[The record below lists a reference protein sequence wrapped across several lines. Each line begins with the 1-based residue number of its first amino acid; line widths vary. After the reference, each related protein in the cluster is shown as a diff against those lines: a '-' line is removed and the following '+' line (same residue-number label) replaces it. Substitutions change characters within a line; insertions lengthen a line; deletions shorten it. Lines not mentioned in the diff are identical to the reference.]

1 MIVVAAIILLFTA
14 HYVAD
19 FAMQNDYVA
28 TAKAKV
34 HTAPDGIHA
43 LTAHAF
49 HHFAAALVALLV
61 FAFAVHPVPFMAVLL
76 ISAFVGVTHWMI
88 DYGKA
93 VRGWYGYHVDQLA
106 HLVVATIAALVISL
120 PIVLV

>member
-1 MIVVAAIILLFTA
+1 MIEFLLALAALVGA

-28 TAKAKV
+28 SAKAKV

-43 LTAHAF
+43 LTAHAV
-49 HHFAAALVALLV
+49 HHVVVA
-61 FAFAVHPVPFMAVLL
+61 AVLL
-76 ISAFVGVTHWMI
+76 GLLGLPWLLPALFVGVTHWAI

-93 VRGWYGYHVDQLA
+93 VRSWYGYHADQGM
-106 HLVVATIAALVISL
+106 HLLV
-120 PIVLV
+120 IVLVAVGTALSLS

>member
-1 MIVVAAIILLFTA
+1 MIYIYAVIGLLAA

-34 HTAPDGIHA
+34 HTSPDGIHA

-49 HHFAAALVALLV
+49 HHFAAAALVLALLGL
-61 FAFAVHPVPFMAVLL
+61 PWLVPALV
-76 ISAFVGVTHWMI
+76 VGATHWAI

-93 VRGWYGYHVDQLA
+93 VRGWYGYHADQTA
-106 HLVVATIAALVISL
+106 HLVVAVVVAVVAAAFA
-120 PIVLV
+120 

>member
-1 MIVVAAIILLFTA
+1 MITFLYALLALLGA

-43 LTAHAF
+43 LTAHAM
-49 HHFAAALVALLV
+49 HHVVVAGALLGLLGLPWLIPALV
-61 FAFAVHPVPFMAVLL
+61 
-76 ISAFVGVTHWMI
+76 VGVTHWLI

-93 VRGWYGYHVDQLA
+93 VRGWYGYHQDQGL
-106 HLVVATIAALVISL
+106 HLLVALLVAIGVA
-120 PIVLV
+120 IVAY

>member
-1 MIVVAAIILLFTA
+1 MITFLYALLALLCA

-28 TAKAKV
+28 SAKAKV

-43 LTAHAF
+43 LTAHAM
-49 HHFAAALVALLV
+49 HHLVAVAALLG
-61 FAFAVHPVPFMAVLL
+61 VLL
-76 ISAFVGVTHWMI
+76 DLPWLIPALIIGVTHWLI

-93 VRGWYGYHVDQLA
+93 VLKWYGYHADQGL
-106 HLVVATIAALVISL
+106 HLFVILLVALFIAI
-120 PIVLV
+120 P

>member
-1 MIVVAAIILLFTA
+1 MTEFFLALLALIGA

-34 HTAPDGIHA
+34 HTSPDGIHA
-43 LTAHAF
+43 LTAHAV
-49 HHFAAALVALLV
+49 HHVVAS
-61 FAFAVHPVPFMAVLL
+61 AVLL
-76 ISAFVGVTHWMI
+76 GLVGLPWLIPALIVGVTHWAI

-93 VRGWYGYHVDQLA
+93 VRGLYGYHADQGM
-106 HLVVATIAALVISL
+106 HLLVIVVVSSGTAL
-120 PIVLV
+120 LA

>member
-1 MIVVAAIILLFTA
+1 MDFLYALVALVGA

-43 LTAHAF
+43 LTAHAI
-49 HHFAAALVALLV
+49 HHVVAS
-61 FAFAVHPVPFMAVLL
+61 AVLL
-76 ISAFVGVTHWMI
+76 GLLGLPWLLPALVVGATHWLI
-88 DYGKA
+88 DYGKS
-93 VRGWYGYHVDQLA
+93 VRGWYGYHADQSL
-106 HLVVATIAALVISL
+106 HLLVVLAVAAGTSISVAL
-120 PIVLV
+120 GV

>member
-1 MIVVAAIILLFTA
+1 MILLAIFAVLAA

-49 HHFAAALVALLV
+49 HHFAAVAVALI
-61 FAFAVHPVPFMAVLL
+61 LL
-76 ISAFVGVTHWMI
+76 NLPWFIPAGILAATHWAI

-93 VRGWYGYHVDQLA
+93 VRGWYGYHADQTMHLFVVVLTALA
-106 HLVVATIAALVISL
+106 AVGLSY
-120 PIVLV
+120 

>member
-1 MIVVAAIILLFTA
+1 MIEFLYALLALLGA

-43 LTAHAF
+43 LTAHAV
-49 HHFAAALVALLV
+49 HHVVAVAILLGLLGLPWLLPALLV
-61 FAFAVHPVPFMAVLL
+61 GA
-76 ISAFVGVTHWMI
+76 THWAI

-93 VRGWYGYHVDQLA
+93 VRSWYGYHADQGL
-106 HLVVATIAALVISL
+106 HLLVI
-120 PIVLV
+120 ILVAIGVGVAG